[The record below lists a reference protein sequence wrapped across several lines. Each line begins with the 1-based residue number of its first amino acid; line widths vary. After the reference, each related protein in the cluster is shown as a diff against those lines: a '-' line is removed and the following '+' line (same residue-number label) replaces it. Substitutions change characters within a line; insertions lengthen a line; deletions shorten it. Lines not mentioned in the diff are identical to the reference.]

1 MDFIKKREVKATYSR
16 SGSTTAR
23 GFQGARPSLYDFADG
38 IRNNATIGANANG
51 IFVGGQALWWR
62 A

>member
-23 GFQGARPSLYDFADG
+23 GFQDIEGGNIIFLYLSVAG
-38 IRNNATIGANANG
+38 RLTIPLGR
-51 IFVGGQALWWR
+51 R